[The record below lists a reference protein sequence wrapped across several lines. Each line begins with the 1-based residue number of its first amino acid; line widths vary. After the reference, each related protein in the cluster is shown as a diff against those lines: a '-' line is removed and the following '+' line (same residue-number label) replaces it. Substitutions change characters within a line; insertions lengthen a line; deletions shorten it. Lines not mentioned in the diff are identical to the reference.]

1 MNNRNNYYPKPA
13 TRYLCG
19 FTLVEVLLAIAIFGI
34 ISGAIFAVFSRSV
47 ALWETILI
55 QDHHKEKTLFFLMS
69 FEKEL
74 KNHIDTGSAS
84 FIANDNEISFT
95 TLADTIY
102 NVRYVFDKASG
113 QLYRYKALY
122 PIMPAQT
129 KPVMVLTH
137 IASLTFRY
145 AYPVSPDQN
154 MQKVSGVPC
163 TVEIILSARDEK
175 TKNSYALSRV
185 ITIPVL

>member
-1 MNNRNNYYPKPA
+1 MNNQNKCYPYAKHL
-13 TRYLCG
+13 YG
-19 FTLVEVLLAIAIFGI
+19 FTLVEVLLAIALFGI
-34 ISGAIFAVFSRSV
+34 ISSAIFAVFSRSI
-47 ALWETILI
+47 ALWETILV

-74 KNHIDTGSAS
+74 KNHIDIGSVS
-84 FIANDNEISFT
+84 FTATDNEISFI

-102 NVRYVFDKASG
+102 HVRYVFDKASG
-113 QLYRYKALY
+113 HLYRYKSPY

-129 KPVMVLTH
+129 KPVTVLKH

-145 AYPVSPDQN
+145 AYPVLPAQN

-163 TVEIILSARDEK
+163 TVEIILSVRDGK
-175 TKNSYALSRV
+175 TKNSYALSRL